1 MSHKDTNTDDQ
12 LVAEHDAMDEAEVA
26 SPHQPDEADTEDAEV
41 LGMEAATDT
50 SAATPAELA
59 AVHTDTDAASEASG
73 DTVAA
78 EPADVVVDKVK
89 ATKKAPKSPTV
100 THQAARSRRYQD
112 LATKF
117 DRARTYEPEQAI
129 ELAKET
135 AVGKFDQVIEL
146 HIRLTPPKG
155 KKGDVE
161 RYRTIVTLPHGTG
174 KEPKIG
180 VLDEAMIDAIAKKG
194 DTEFDILLASPDLM
208 PKVAKIAKILGP
220 KNKMP
225 NPKTGTVTD
234 NPEAAKAAIVSG
246 RIEVRADADHN
257 LHQAIGRASWSVEK
271 LLENYRAL
279 KASLPQHRLQRA
291 VVCATFGPGIA
302 VDLSA

>member
-12 LVAEHDAMDEAEVA
+12 LIAEHGAMDEAEAV
-26 SPHQPDEADTEDAEV
+26 SPHQVDEADTEEAELLAV
-41 LGMEAATDT
+41 EVGTDT
-50 SAATPAELA
+50 NAVKPAELA
-59 AVHTDTDAASEASG
+59 AIHTDTDAASEASG
-73 DTVAA
+73 EGAVDGNDAVVGKKEKSPKKTVAA
-78 EPADVVVDKVK
+78 PQ
-89 ATKKAPKSPTV
+89 
-100 THQAARSRRYQD
+100 QAVRSRRYQD

-117 DRARTYEPEQAI
+117 DRTRTYEPEQAL

-135 AVGKFDQVIEL
+135 AIGKFDQVIEL

-180 VLDEAMIDAIAKKG
+180 VLDEAMIEAIAKKG

-234 NPEAAKAAIVSG
+234 NPDAAKAAIVSG
-246 RIEVRADADHN
+246 RIELRADADHN

-279 KASLPQHRLQRA
+279 KATLPQHRLQRA
-291 VVCATFGPGIA
+291 VICATFGPGIA